1 MKIAL
6 VTDSTAD
13 IPEDLV
19 EAYQIQV
26 VPNVLVIDGV
36 SLMDGI
42 DITREEFYEKLP
54 AMQQFPTTS
63 TASVGKYE
71 ETYRRLFQQGA
82 DYILSLHVSKNLSG
96 IYNAACTAAEAFSGR
111 VQVLDSKQIT
121 LGMGFQV
128 LAAAESIQ
136 KKLDLDGVIKAIYD
150 VQSRVLVIAMLDT
163 LEYVARSGRV
173 SWARAR
179 IGNLLRIKPFL
190 KVWDGEVIRLG
201 DVRTRQKG
209 IEKLKE
215 ILFSLGEI
223 DRFGMLH
230 TNAKEEA
237 ENFLKGIDPGFP
249 VPPVLVNVTTVIG
262 AHVGPNGLG
271 FTAVMKKTI

>member
-1 MKIAL
+1 MNITL

-13 IPEDLV
+13 IPEDLI
-19 EAYQIQV
+19 EAYRIQV
-26 VPNVLVIDGV
+26 VPNILVIDGV

-42 DITREEFYEKLP
+42 DITREEFYENLP
-54 AMQQFPTTS
+54 TMQKFPTTS

-71 ETYRRLFQQGA
+71 ETYRRLLQQGT

-96 IYNAACTAAEAFSGR
+96 IYNAACTAAEAFPGR
-111 VQVLDSKQIT
+111 VRVIDSKQLT
-121 LGMGFQV
+121 LGLGFQV
-128 LAAAESIQ
+128 LAAAEAIRNQ
-136 KKLDLDGVIKAIYD
+136 LDLDGVMQAIFD
-150 VQSRVLVIAMLDT
+150 VQRRVIVIAMLDT

-215 ILFSLGEI
+215 ILYSLGEI
-223 DRFGMLH
+223 DRLGMLH
-230 TNAKEEA
+230 TNAKADA
-237 ENFLKGIDPGFP
+237 ENFLKGIEVNLPI
-249 VPPVLVNVTTVIG
+249 PPVLVNVTTVIG
-262 AHVGPNGLG
+262 AHVGPKGLG
-271 FTAVMKKTI
+271 FTAVIKNIQ

>member
-13 IPEDLV
+13 IPESLI
-19 EAYQIQV
+19 EAYKIHV
-26 VPNVLVIDGV
+26 VPNILIIDDV

-54 AMQQFPTTS
+54 NMQHLPTTS
-63 TASVGKYE
+63 TASVGTYE
-71 ETYRRLFQQGA
+71 ATYRRVFQEGA
-82 DYILSLHVSKNLSG
+82 DYIISIHVSKNLSG
-96 IYNAACTAAEAFSGR
+96 IYNAARTAAVAFSER
-111 VQVLDSKQIT
+111 VRVIDSNQLT
-121 LGMGFQV
+121 LGLGFQV
-128 LAAAESIQ
+128 LAAAEAIQ
-136 KKLDLDGVIKAIYD
+136 DKMDLSGVIETIFD
-150 VQSRVLVIAMLDT
+150 VQRRVLVIAMLDT

-190 KVWDGEVIRLG
+190 KVRDGEVIRLG
-201 DVRTRQKG
+201 EVRTRQKG

-215 ILFSLGEI
+215 ILYSLGEI

-230 TNAKEEA
+230 SNAKADA
-237 ENFLKGIDPGFP
+237 ERFLKGIGKNLTY
-249 VPPVLVNVTTVIG
+249 PPVLVNVTTVIG

-271 FTAVMKKTI
+271 FTAVLKK